1 MMNKQI
7 IEMHFV
13 KRSKSDYQWQK
24 HNIKMRIKII
34 FVRINEKIVLWT
46 TSILMYWAK

>member
-1 MMNKQI
+1 M
-7 IEMHFV
+7 EMQFV
-13 KRSKSDYQWQK
+13 KRSKSNYEWQK

-46 TSILMYWAK
+46 TLILMYWAK